1 VPTSRPASIAR
12 SHRRNEIGIRMALG
26 AGAAH
31 VLALVAGRGLRPVI
45 AGLVAGM
52 AAAAMLGHLI
62 RSLLFGI
69 SSSDPLTIAAVSLT
83 VIAISIVA
91 CVLPAR
97 TAIRTDVSRV
107 LWFE

>member
-1 VPTSRPASIAR
+1 VSAGGIAS
-12 SHRRNEIGIRMALG
+12 
-26 AGAAH
+26 
-31 VLALVAGRGLRPVI
+31 
-45 AGLVAGM
+45 
-52 AAAAMLGHLI
+52 GHLV

-107 LWFE
+107 LRFE